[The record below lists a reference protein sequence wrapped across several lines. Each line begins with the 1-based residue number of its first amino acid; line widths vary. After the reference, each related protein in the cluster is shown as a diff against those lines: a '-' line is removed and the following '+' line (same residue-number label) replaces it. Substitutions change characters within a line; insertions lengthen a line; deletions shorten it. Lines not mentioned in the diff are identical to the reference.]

1 MTAPHRTPRAPN
13 GRPITAS
20 LPERP
25 QQQPPSPGNAAPPS
39 PTPALDESFGATWR
53 NDLPAGI
60 VVFLVALPLCLGIAL
75 ASGAP
80 MLSGLITGIVGGLV
94 VSVLSG
100 SQLMVSGPAAG
111 LTAIVIAAIAELGS
125 FDRFLVAVVLGGALQ
140 VALGFL
146 RAGIIG
152 YFFPSSVIRGMLA
165 AIGLILILKQL
176 PYAFGAGIAP
186 AGLDD
191 TDPASSGGGGALG
204 TILSAVTGM
213 RPLAVVLSVGALL
226 VLAFWD
232 RIAPAA
238 VRKVVPGALVAVLIG
253 VIGAA
258 VGAFLPGFALPAAA
272 MVSLPTPESLRDL
285 ASHIALPQWSA
296 LSDPVVWRVALTLGI
311 VASLETLLS
320 LEATDKLDP
329 FKRSAPA
336 NRELLAQGMGN
347 MVAGA
352 IGGLPMTGVIVRS
365 SANIMAGARTWRSSF
380 VHGVLLL
387 VAVVAIPGL
396 LNRIPLAVLAAILL
410 FTGYKL
416 ANPKLFRDAWRLG
429 PKYFV
434 PFVVTV
440 AAILATDLLVGICIG
455 LVVGTFFVLKD
466 DYSHAYSYQVDE
478 SADHKRVH
486 LTLAEQVTFL
496 NKARI
501 NEALHRMPAGSHVT
515 VDATRSKH
523 IDPDVIE
530 LLHEFHANARARG
543 ISLRLVGVPT
553 PAGAAAA
560 H

>member
-1 MTAPHRTPRAPN
+1 MTAPSRAPRAPH
-13 GRPITAS
+13 GGTPAVP
-20 LPERP
+20 LPPPPERP
-25 QQQPPSPGNAAPPS
+25 QPSPAPVGPPDRS
-39 PTPALDESFGATWR
+39 SQLDESLGATWR
-53 NDLPAGI
+53 YDLPAGI

-80 MLSGLITGIVGGLV
+80 MLSGLVTGIVGGLV
-94 VSVLSG
+94 VSALSG

-125 FDRFLVAVVLGGALQ
+125 FDRFLVAVVLAGAIQ
-140 VALGFL
+140 VGLGVV

-186 AGLDD
+186 AGLDN
-191 TDPASSGGGGALG
+191 TDPASGGGGSLG
-204 TILSAVTGM
+204 AILGAAGAM
-213 RPLAVVLSVGALL
+213 RPLAVILSVGALL

-232 RIAPAA
+232 RIAPAK
-238 VRKVVPGALVAVLIG
+238 VRKVVPAALVVVVLG
-253 VIGAA
+253 VAGAA
-258 VGAFLPGFALPAAA
+258 LGAFTPGFALPAAA

-285 ASHIALPQWSA
+285 ASHITLPQWSA
-296 LSDPVVWRVALTLGI
+296 LSDPAVWRVALTIGI

-329 FKRSAPA
+329 YKRSAPA
-336 NRELLAQGMGN
+336 NRELLAQGVGN

-352 IGGLPMTGVIVRS
+352 VGGLPMTGVIVRS
-365 SANIMAGARTWRSSF
+365 AANVGAGARTWRSSF
-380 VHGVLLL
+380 LHGALLL

-416 ANPKLFRDAWRLG
+416 ANPKLFRDAWRIG

-440 AAILATDLLVGICIG
+440 GAILATDLLVGICIG
-455 LVVGTFFVLKD
+455 LAVGTFFVLKD
-466 DYSHAYSYQVDE
+466 DFSHAYSYEVDE
-478 SADHKRVH
+478 SADHQRVQ

-501 NEALHRMPAGSHVT
+501 NEALHALPAGSHVT
-515 VDATRSKH
+515 VDATRSRH

-530 LLHEFHANARARG
+530 LLHEFDANARARG
-543 ISLRLVGVPT
+543 IALRLVGVPA
-553 PAGAAAA
+553 PAGAGGA